1 MTDRRTVFWRACNVS
16 AASHPPRLE
25 RAGPSVWLRGL
36 GIAAVLSLT
45 AAACAEAETG
55 ADQVVSSGE
64 AEPGESAPSEAGSDD
79 EASTDSDDGPNGA
92 ADAQDDTEV
101 SDTEVSDTEVSD
113 TEAGDTEASDTE
125 PATDEDATLAG
136 PPRSVFP
143 DVDVVEI
150 ASGQPLNVADELS
163 GSGKATLLWF
173 FAPH

>member
-16 AASHPPRLE
+16 AASHPPRPE
-25 RAGPSVWLRGL
+25 PAGPSVWLRGL
-36 GIAAVLSLT
+36 AIAAVLSLT

-64 AEPGESAPSEAGSDD
+64 AEPGESASSEAGSDD
-79 EASTDSDDGPNGA
+79 EASTNSDDGAA
-92 ADAQDDTEV
+92 ADAQA
-101 SDTEVSDTEVSD
+101 DTEVSDTEVSD